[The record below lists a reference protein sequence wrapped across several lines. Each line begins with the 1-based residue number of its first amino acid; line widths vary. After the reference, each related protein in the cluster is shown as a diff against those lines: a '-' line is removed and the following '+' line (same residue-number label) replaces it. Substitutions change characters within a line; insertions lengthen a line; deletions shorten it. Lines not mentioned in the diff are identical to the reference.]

1 MKISLKQIYIYL
13 FLLGI
18 FFIPFNSYEGIS
30 FLGEY
35 NKDGAVVFFLLSFF
49 FFLIDAAYKKRL
61 SVPHKNL
68 FFQFLMLL
76 LLWLILSTLLN
87 TPSVLENY
95 IKKTSG
101 INRFIRQLFSLT
113 IALFLFVVMY
123 NIAIKFSTEK
133 IFLLVRKTLLYSFIF
148 VAFYGFIE
156 ILILVFHFN
165 SLKWVIE
172 VFDYFP
178 FLESNLDLK
187 HGRISSV
194 SYEPPFLAIY
204 LITTAGWMFSY
215 IITSKSALRYLPTIV
230 LIVLTFFSGSRTAL
244 IVVLFQFVVFS
255 SVLFTLQ
262 SKYRKILKKLL
273 LVLSLITFILLVFNG
288 KEVINSIDKKVE
300 SLNFKKNLTENV
312 SNRTR
317 FGIQYTSLL
326 IFIENPIVGVGFGQQ
341 SFHARNKY
349 PKWATNNNYEFELW
363 YLNDNIKS
371 FPPGYNIYTRL
382 LAETGVIGF
391 FIFILFL
398 ILLIYQSR
406 KLIRHRDGVKKTLS
420 IVLLVSFTGFIIN
433 WMQIDSFRIYGF
445 WICLALLIRE
455 LQQRQINE

>member
-1 MKISLKQIYIYL
+1 MKVSLKQTYTFL

-35 NKDGAVVFFLLSFF
+35 KKDGAVVFFLLSFL
-49 FFLIDAAYKKRL
+49 FFLIDVAFKKRF
-61 SVPHKNL
+61 SIPHKNF
-68 FFQFLMLL
+68 FFQFLIIIIF
-76 LLWLILSTLLN
+76 WLIVATLLN

-101 INRFIRQLFSLT
+101 INRFIRQLFSLS
-113 IALFLFVVMY
+113 IALFIFIVMY
-123 NIAIKFSTEK
+123 NIAIKYSIER

-148 VAFYGFIE
+148 VAFYGFVE

-165 SLKWVIE
+165 SLKWIIE
-172 VFDYFP
+172 LFDYFP

-187 HGRISSV
+187 FGRISSV

-204 LITTAGWMFSY
+204 LITVAGWMFSY
-215 IITSKSALRYLPTIV
+215 IITSKNTFRYLPALVI
-230 LIVLTFFSGSRTAL
+230 IILTFFSGSRTAL
-244 IVVLFQFVVFS
+244 IVVLFQLVVFLS
-255 SVLFTLQ
+255 ILFTLQ
-262 SKYRKILKKLL
+262 RKYRVILEKILLSFL
-273 LVLSLITFILLVFNG
+273 AIILVLLMFNG
-288 KEVINSIDKKVE
+288 KNVINSVEKKVE
-300 SLNFKKNLTENV
+300 SLNFNKNLTDNI

-326 IFIENPIVGVGFGQQ
+326 IFKENPIVGVGFGQQ
-341 SFHARNKY
+341 SFHARDKY

-371 FPPGYNIYTRL
+371 FPPGFNIYTRL
-382 LAETGVIGF
+382 LAETGIIGF
-391 FIFILFL
+391 VLFVLFL
-398 ILLIYQSR
+398 FLLLYQCR
-406 KLIRHRDGVKKTLS
+406 KLIKHQEGLKKTLS
-420 IVLLVSFTGFIIN
+420 IVLFVSFAGFIIN

-455 LQQRQINE
+455 LQQKHINE